1 METKFPGFSGIQM
14 IDDGAADGAAI
25 PLTAA
30 PSAAA
35 AGSQATESKEL
46 FRKQAARFGTRFADV
61 DLDRVDF
68 SERPFHL
75 WAGGVEYRAQS
86 VIVATGA
93 SALWLGLDSETR
105 LRGRGGSAC
114 GPCGGVVFA
123 GQHVAVVGGGD
134 T

>member
-35 AGSQATESKEL
+35 AAPDTSPGPPDAIQGPELMEL

-75 WAGGVEYRAQS
+75 WAGGVEYRAPS
-86 VIVATGA
+86 GIVATGA
-93 SALWLGLDSETR
+93 PAPR
-105 LRGRGGSAC
+105 PCPGS
-114 GPCGGVVFA
+114 G
-123 GQHVAVVGGGD
+123 
-134 T
+134 